1 MNTRFVTIG
10 SATNK
15 HLETYGIKSSF
26 TPSAY
31 NSGTLIE
38 ELVLQE
44 NELVEYYGS
53 DAPSIV
59 ENLKDRCRFKKYIV
73 YQNNPVA
80 LLPINIA
87 QDAKVVFTSASNVE
101 NFKNNLI
108 NFDDWKEK
116 GKAYSIGEKTS
127 EALRKLGVNNI
138 LQSKVATYHA
148 LAELINED

>member
-1 MNTRFVTIG
+1 M
-10 SATNK
+10 
-15 HLETYGIKSSF
+15 
-26 TPSAY
+26 
-31 NSGTLIE
+31 
-38 ELVLQE
+38 
-44 NELVEYYGS
+44 EYYGS

-87 QDAKVVFTSASNVE
+87 QDAKVVFTSVSNVE